1 MKKILL
7 GQKNRLKAAWKV
19 DFGVYLE
26 GDEEGK
32 ILLPS
37 RYVPDD
43 LEIGDEVDVFIY
55 LDNEERRIATTIEPK
70 AMVGDFAF
78 LEVAWVNEYG
88 AFLDWGLM
96 KDLFV
101 PFREQKMKMEQ
112 GRKYLVYV
120 YVDEESRRIVGTAKI
135 DRFIRHASPGLYH
148 RGMEVDALIW
158 QKTPLGFKVIVDNRF
173 AGMIY
178 DNQIF
183 TEPHSG
189 DRLKA
194 TVVNVRP
201 DGRLD
206 LSLQKIGKSK
216 FRDFA
221 PALFEALKEAGGTL
235 PYTDKTPAE
244 EIAARFGVS
253 KKTFKQALGTL
264 YKARKI
270 ALEDT
275 DIKLIHR

>member
-1 MKKILL
+1 
-7 GQKNRLKAAWKV
+7 
-19 DFGVYLE
+19 
-26 GDEEGK
+26 
-32 ILLPS
+32 
-37 RYVPDD
+37 
-43 LEIGDEVDVFIY
+43 
-55 LDNEERRIATTIEPK
+55 
-70 AMVGDFAF
+70 
-78 LEVAWVNEYG
+78 
-88 AFLDWGLM
+88 
-96 KDLFV
+96 
-101 PFREQKMKMEQ
+101 
-112 GRKYLVYV
+112 
-120 YVDEESRRIVGTAKI
+120 
-135 DRFIRHASPGLYH
+135 
-148 RGMEVDALIW
+148 
-158 QKTPLGFKVIVDNRF
+158 
-173 AGMIY
+173 MIY

-194 TVVNVRP
+194 AVVNVRP

-206 LSLQKIGKSK
+206 LSLQKVGRSK

-221 PALFEALKEAGGTL
+221 AALLEALKGAGGTL

-270 ALEDT
+270 ALEDA

>member
-1 MKKILL
+1 M
-7 GQKNRLKAAWKV
+7 
-19 DFGVYLE
+19 GV
-26 GDEEGK
+26 
-32 ILLPS
+32 
-37 RYVPDD
+37 
-43 LEIGDEVDVFIY
+43 
-55 LDNEERRIATTIEPK
+55 
-70 AMVGDFAF
+70 FAF

-88 AFLDWGLM
+88 AFLSWGLM

-189 DRLKA
+189 DLLKA

-206 LSLQKIGKSK
+206 LSLQKIGKGK

-221 PALFEALKEAGGTL
+221 PTLLQALREAGGTL
-235 PYTDKTPAE
+235 PFTDKTPAE
-244 EIAARFGVS
+244 EIAERFGVS

-264 YKARKI
+264 YQARKI
-270 ALEDT
+270 ALEEQG
-275 DIKLIHR
+275 IKLIHR

>member
-1 MKKILL
+1 M
-7 GQKNRLKAAWKV
+7 
-19 DFGVYLE
+19 
-26 GDEEGK
+26 
-32 ILLPS
+32 
-37 RYVPDD
+37 
-43 LEIGDEVDVFIY
+43 
-55 LDNEERRIATTIEPK
+55 
-70 AMVGDFAF
+70 
-78 LEVAWVNEYG
+78 
-88 AFLDWGLM
+88 
-96 KDLFV
+96 
-101 PFREQKMKMEQ
+101 KMKMEQ

-221 PALFEALKEAGGTL
+221 PALLEALKEAGGTL

-270 ALEDT
+270 ALEEQG
-275 DIKLIHR
+275 IKLIHR